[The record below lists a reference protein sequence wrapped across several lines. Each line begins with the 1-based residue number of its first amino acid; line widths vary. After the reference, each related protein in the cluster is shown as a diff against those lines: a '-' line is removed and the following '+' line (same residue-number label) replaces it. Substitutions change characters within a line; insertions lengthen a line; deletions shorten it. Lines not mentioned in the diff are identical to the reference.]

1 MRHKIPLIGV
11 FFLLSFVYTF
21 VPLSIPS
28 QVARD
33 SPRSY
38 GDAIVVGSIG
48 DARTLIP
55 ILASDSS
62 SGEICS
68 LIYNGLVKYDK
79 DLHLIGDLSENWEV
93 KENGLLI
100 IFHLRRNVI
109 WHDGK
114 PFSARDV
121 EFTFKKLTDPN
132 VKTPYSGDFLM
143 VKELRVIDDYT
154 VSVRYR
160 EPFAPGLASWGM
172 PIMSEHSLKNED
184 LNNTKLSRE
193 PIGTGPYVFKAWKT
207 AEKIEL
213 VLNPDY
219 FEGRPFINRYIYR
232 IIPDQATIFLEVQAQ
247 GIDFSGLTPLQFM
260 RQTQTSFFKK
270 NFKKYRYPSFGYT
283 YMGFNLKNKLFQD
296 AAVRRAI
303 NYAIDKDE
311 IIKGVLLGTGRE
323 ITGPFVPESWAYNK
337 DVIPAPFD
345 PQLSKK
351 LLKEAL
357 WQDTNGD
364 GWLEKDGNTFEFTI
378 ITNQGN
384 EQRRMC
390 AELIQKR
397 LAQVGIKVKIKILEW
412 SSFISEFIDKRR
424 FDAVLLGWSLSRDPD
439 CYDIWHSSKTKE
451 GEFNFIGYSNEE
463 VDRLLIE
470 GRRTF
475 DQDKRRNI
483 YHRIHELIY
492 DEQPYIFLYVPD
504 SLTAIHSRFEGIEVA
519 PAGIG
524 YNFIKWYVPEEK
536 QRYIK

>member
-1 MRHKIPLIGV
+1 MNLKIPLIGV
-11 FFLLSFVYTF
+11 FFLLIFSENCVLCTE
-21 VPLSIPS
+21 PE
-28 QVARD
+28 
-33 SPRSY
+33 Y

-79 DLHLIGDLSENWEV
+79 DLNIVGDLAEGWEI

-100 IFHLRRNVI
+100 IFHLRKNVR
-109 WHDGK
+109 WHDGA

-121 EFTFKKLTDPN
+121 EYTFKKLIDPN
-132 VKTPYSGDFLM
+132 VRTPYSGDFMM

-154 VSVRYR
+154 VSIRYK
-160 EPFAPGLASWGM
+160 EPFSPGLASWGM
-172 PIMSEHSLKNED
+172 SIMPKHLLENED
-184 LNNTKLSRE
+184 LNKTKFARA
-193 PIGTGPYVFKAWKT
+193 PIGTGPYIFKSWKT

-213 VLNPDY
+213 VFNLNY
-219 FEGRPFINRYIYR
+219 FEGRPYIDRYIYR
-232 IIPDQATIFLEVQAQ
+232 IIPDQATLFLELQAQ
-247 GIDFSGLTPLQFM
+247 NVDFSGLTPLQFI
-260 RQTQTSFFKK
+260 RQTETNFFRK
-270 NFKKYRYPSFGYT
+270 NFRKYKYPSFGFT
-283 YMGFNLKNKLFQD
+283 YLGFNLKNKLFQD
-296 AAVRRAI
+296 INVRKAI
-303 NYAIDKDE
+303 NYAIDKNE
-311 IIKGVLLGTGRE
+311 IINGVLLGQGRQ

-337 DVIPAPFD
+337 EIKAAPYNSE
-345 PQLSKK
+345 LSKK
-351 LLKEAL
+351 LLNEAG
-357 WQDTNGD
+357 WIDTNND
-364 GWLEKDGNTFEFTI
+364 GWLDKEGNSFEFTI

-397 LAQVGIKVKIKILEW
+397 LSQIGIKVKIKIIEW
-412 SSFISEFIDKRR
+412 SAFISEFIDKRR

-439 CYDIWHSSKTKE
+439 CYDIWHSSKIKE
-451 GEFNFIGYSNEE
+451 GEFNFIGYSNPE
-463 VDRLLIE
+463 VDSLLVE

-475 DQDKRRNI
+475 DQEKRKRI
-483 YHRIHELIY
+483 YHRIQEIIY

-504 SLTAIHSRFEGIEVA
+504 SLPVIHSRFEGIQVA

-524 YNFIKWYVPEEK
+524 YNFIKWYVPREK